1 MKRKTKKKKLVNK
14 DTKTYKRK
22 ELKRIRKR
30 CLELWAKVVKLRA
43 GNVCEFGKFL
53 RTSCSEGYL
62 NAHHVENYWT
72 NKALRYAPEN
82 GIAACPGHHK
92 FYKDSAH
99 KSFIALHNYMV
110 AKRADDLEYL
120 ALHYKD
126 KEEVTKEFL
135 EEKIHE
141 FLCELE
147 GVKNES

>member
-1 MKRKTKKKKLVNK
+1 MKRKKKKRVVNK
-14 DTKTYKRK
+14 DTKTYKKK
-22 ELKRIRKR
+22 ELKRLRKR
-30 CLELWAKVVKLRA
+30 CLELWAKVVKQRA
-43 GNVCEFGKFL
+43 NNVCELGKFL

-82 GIAACPGHHK
+82 GVAGCPGHHK

-110 AKRADDLEYL
+110 AKRAEDLKYL
-120 ALHYKD
+120 AIHYKD

-147 GVKNES
+147 GVG